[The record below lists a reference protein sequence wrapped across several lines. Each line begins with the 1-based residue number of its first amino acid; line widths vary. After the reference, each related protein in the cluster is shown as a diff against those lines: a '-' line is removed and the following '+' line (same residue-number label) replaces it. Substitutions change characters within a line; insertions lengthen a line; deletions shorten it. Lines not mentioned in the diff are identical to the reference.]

1 MTTETQTPAAIP
13 DDGRKGFIM
22 VLVVYVIWGFMPLYM
37 KALGH
42 IPPLEFL
49 ANRVVWGVPVAGIML
64 ALRGRLGDILTAL
77 RSPRMLAMALL
88 TATLISVNT
97 GTYLWAVNAGRALE
111 GAMGY
116 FINPLLS
123 VLLGAFFLKEKLS
136 VVQLAAVGLAAVAVV
151 ILTIDAGHLPW
162 VAITM
167 ALSWGLYGFFRKTL
181 PIGPNQGFFLEVLLL
196 AIIGLPYMIWLETS
210 GQGHLFNGQ
219 PGDVPLLLSIGLITA
234 IPLMIFAAG
243 AKMLRLSTVGIM
255 QYVTPTIVFLIAV
268 FVFHEPLSLVKLGA
282 FALIW
287 AALALYTASMLMQL
301 RGR

>member
-22 VLVVYVIWGFMPLYM
+22 VLIVYVIWGFMPLYM
-37 KALGH
+37 RALGH
-42 IPPLEFL
+42 IAPLEFL
-49 ANRVVWGVPVAGIML
+49 ANRVVWGVPVAGLML
-64 ALRGRLGDILTAL
+64 AMRGRLGDVVTAL

-123 VLLGAFFLKEKLS
+123 VVLGAFFLKEKLS
-136 VVQLAAVGLAAVAVV
+136 AVQIAAVGLAAIAVV

-162 VAITM
+162 VALTM
-167 ALSWGLYGFFRKTL
+167 ALSWGFYGFFRKTL

-196 AIIGLPYMIWLETS
+196 AIAGLPYMVWLETT

-234 IPLMIFAAG
+234 IPLMIFATG
-243 AKMLRLSTVGIM
+243 AKMLRLSTLGIM

-268 FVFHEPLSLVKLGA
+268 FGFHEPLSMVKLGP
-282 FALIW
+282 FVLIW
-287 AALALYTASMLMQL
+287 TALAIYTWSMLKQK